1 MPPCFSAWQ
10 RVACSWASCLHALAS
25 AAPPLCLRG
34 CGTAPAALRAAG
46 GGAVLRVSHAHA
58 PCAPLCRWLF
68 PQLGVATALLLTRT
82 PSICS
87 NPNFRSGYALL
98 ARALAAPDTAAG
110 ALCRACQP
118 AAVLAT
124 FAAVA
129 CHLYGTELAQRR
141 AFLARLRAQ
150 RARPGAPGVWCPPDG
165 SHTVRGGER
174 ARDGPIPAHDGRAC
188 MSEFWLSF
196 AVPAIG
202 ALLSFVVF
210 PVHLRE

>member
-1 MPPCFSAWQ
+1 MTTHGLAKFNTLYPASTAGPLGSLLQVCIAYGGTWLIFYTCFSP
-10 RVACSWASCLHALAS
+10 
-25 AAPPLCLRG
+25 APF
-34 CGTAPAALRAAG
+34 
-46 GGAVLRVSHAHA
+46 
-58 PCAPLCRWLF
+58 RWLF